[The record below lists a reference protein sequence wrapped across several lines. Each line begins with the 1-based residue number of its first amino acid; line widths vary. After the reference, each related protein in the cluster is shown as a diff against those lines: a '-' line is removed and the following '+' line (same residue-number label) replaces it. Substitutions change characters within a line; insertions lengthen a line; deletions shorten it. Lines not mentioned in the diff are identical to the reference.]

1 MKNVFRNI
9 KTLLCMLFA
18 AILLCS
24 TAMAAGEVVEANL
37 GDPFQVSIQLNA
49 GQMVTTSMVTV
60 KISFRPLDG
69 SVDHQ
74 LDIVNTSP
82 GSGYFS
88 ARNDNEIYLI
98 SPSDTFS
105 GHLCTLDMVLRRYE
119 STTDT
124 AMLTYSVEANGAEI
138 ASGMQVIWVK
148 SRSTPHITS
157 APIRTV
163 KVGDRIEMG
172 TYEQDDYFNNGAE
185 PIVWRVLAVEN
196 DRALLISDKILDQEV
211 YHPKQ
216 TAVTWESC
224 FLRGWLN
231 HDFFNTAFSADEQA
245 QILEVTVPAHESPY
259 YHDESSRKAMGNA
272 TRDRIFLLS
281 AREANEYFN
290 SDWDR
295 IAYPTQYAIFRGV
308 SVDTVHEACGWLLRQ
323 PHKQRTN
330 TACTNEEGKTNDGV
344 NISFDGAGIRPAMWI
359 KLN

>member
-163 KVGDRIEMG
+163 KVGEFVNVEITDVYEGGRPDRDG
-172 TYEQDDYFNNGAE
+172 H
-185 PIVWRVLAVEN
+185 L
-196 DRALLISDKILDQEV
+196 RA
-211 YHPKQ
+211 
-216 TAVTWESC
+216 
-224 FLRGWLN
+224 G
-231 HDFFNTAFSADEQA
+231 
-245 QILEVTVPAHESPY
+245 
-259 YHDESSRKAMGNA
+259 
-272 TRDRIFLLS
+272 
-281 AREANEYFN
+281 
-290 SDWDR
+290 
-295 IAYPTQYAIFRGV
+295 
-308 SVDTVHEACGWLLRQ
+308 
-323 PHKQRTN
+323 
-330 TACTNEEGKTNDGV
+330 
-344 NISFDGAGIRPAMWI
+344 
-359 KLN
+359 